1 MRQLPLS
8 APFPGLFGIRHAA
21 RNRFSSPAGRSL
33 NGDRVSQLDAGLGA
47 LSISRRSG
55 WGRGAFPPDG
65 VGLLVGRFVAEVFS
79 PCAVDVVFLNFSVS
93 ADEPLG
99 AGDVEVDALE
109 LDGASFR

>member
-55 WGRGAFPPDG
+55 WGRGVFPPVG
-65 VGLLVGRFVAEVFS
+65 AGLLVGRFVAEVFS
-79 PCAVDVVFLNFSVS
+79 PGAVDVVLLSFRVS

-99 AGDVEVDALE
+99 TGDVEVDAFG
-109 LDGASFR
+109 LDGGSSR